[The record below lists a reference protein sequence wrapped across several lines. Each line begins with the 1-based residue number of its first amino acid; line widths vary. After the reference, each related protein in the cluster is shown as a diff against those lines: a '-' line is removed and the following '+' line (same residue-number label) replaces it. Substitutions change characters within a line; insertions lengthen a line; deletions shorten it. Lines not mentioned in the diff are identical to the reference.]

1 MKRLFY
7 WACRRKQRISI
18 GKNEERIGKMQ
29 DTNQAL
35 PAKTRAAADFKFKSS
50 ARTVENDV
58 VYYDDTIRWPIW
70 QSTLLVVGVCG
81 AFWGTVIYCGLRF
94 FG

>member
-1 MKRLFY
+1 
-7 WACRRKQRISI
+7 
-18 GKNEERIGKMQ
+18 MQ

-35 PAKTRAAADFKFKSS
+35 PATTHTAADFKFKSNS
-50 ARTVENDV
+50 RTVKNGV
-58 VYYDDTIRWPIW
+58 VYYDDTIRWPVW
-70 QSTLLVVGVCG
+70 QSALLVIGVCG